1 MAPKLRVLDNNKEL
15 IGILSRE
22 QALTLANEQEL
33 DLVEVSPNAKP
44 PVCRIMNFGKYQY
57 QIKKQI
63 NDAKKK
69 QKKNQVKIIKLR
81 PVTGESDYQVK
92 YKNLTKFLNNGD
104 KVKVLVWFRGREAT
118 HKEFGMDILNRIKE
132 ETKEFALVEQ
142 EAKIDGRQLGMMLAP
157 ISKK

>member
-1 MAPKLRVLDNNKEL
+1 M
-15 IGILSRE
+15 
-22 QALTLANEQEL
+22 
-33 DLVEVSPNAKP
+33 SPNAEP

-81 PVTGESDYQVK
+81 PVTEESDYQVK

-104 KVKVLVWFRGREAT
+104 KVKVLVWFRGREAA

-142 EAKIDGRQLGMMLAP
+142 EARIDGRQLGMMLAP